1 MLQIWSLL
9 AIFFAVQTAGD
20 TSVEITVV
28 QRLNLLEDDVYFPI
42 NLHLSSL
49 TRLFETL
56 ITNFTNYDFDA
67 NGIIETHL
75 ENVQEDVDTISQ
87 ALEEYQ
93 IDMTDC
99 LENLAENLDQTRRR
113 SAEEIKD
120 EIVKGVEMGQKV
132 ISNVREVFMMAQN
145 KTVEI
150 KLEVQNCLSLL
161 DDTDCLMEA
170 LGKIHLLQHIL
181 PLVIDSAEQQHQMQL
196 AAVEDDVIGALEK
209 IVSKALNIYV
219 ELLDD
224 FLICTLQSRTLPH
237 IRSYLT

>member
-224 FLICTLQSRTLPH
+224 FLICTLQSLNTFL
-237 IRSYLT
+237 

>member
-75 ENVQEDVDTISQ
+75 ENIQEDVDTISE
-87 ALEEYQ
+87 ALAEYQ
-93 IDMTDC
+93 IDMKNC

-161 DDTDCLMEA
+161 DDTDCLMET

-224 FLICTLQSRTLPH
+224 FLICTLQSLNTFL
-237 IRSYLT
+237 

>member
-1 MLQIWSLL
+1 
-9 AIFFAVQTAGD
+9 
-20 TSVEITVV
+20 
-28 QRLNLLEDDVYFPI
+28 
-42 NLHLSSL
+42 
-49 TRLFETL
+49 
-56 ITNFTNYDFDA
+56 
-67 NGIIETHL
+67 
-75 ENVQEDVDTISQ
+75 
-87 ALEEYQ
+87 
-93 IDMTDC
+93 
-99 LENLAENLDQTRRR
+99 
-113 SAEEIKD
+113 
-120 EIVKGVEMGQKV
+120 MGQKV

-224 FLICTLQSRTLPH
+224 FLICTLQSLNTFL
-237 IRSYLT
+237 

>member
-1 MLQIWSLL
+1 
-9 AIFFAVQTAGD
+9 
-20 TSVEITVV
+20 VEITVV

-224 FLICTLQSRTLPH
+224 FLICTLQSLNTLQNNSIRCSWLQLRTM
-237 IRSYLT
+237 

>member
-9 AIFFAVQTAGD
+9 AIFAAQTAGD

-75 ENVQEDVDTISQ
+75 ENIQEDVDTISE
-87 ALEEYQ
+87 ALAEYQ
-93 IDMTDC
+93 IDMKNC

-224 FLICTLQSRTLPH
+224 FLICTLQSLNTFL
-237 IRSYLT
+237 

>member
-75 ENVQEDVDTISQ
+75 ENIQEDVDTISE
-87 ALEEYQ
+87 ALAEYQ
-93 IDMTDC
+93 IDMKNC

-224 FLICTLQSRTLPH
+224 FLICTLQSLNTFL
-237 IRSYLT
+237 